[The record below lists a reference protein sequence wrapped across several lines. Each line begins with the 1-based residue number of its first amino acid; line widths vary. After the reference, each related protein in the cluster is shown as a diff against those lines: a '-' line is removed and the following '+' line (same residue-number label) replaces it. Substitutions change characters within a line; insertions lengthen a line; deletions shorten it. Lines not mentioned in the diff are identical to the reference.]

1 LGTQPGAQLREAE
14 MTEVAAIVPDTV
26 DRDDIER
33 ELRRI
38 FESPRFKHAPV
49 MCGLLSFL
57 VQQTLAGDGDRLKAY
72 TIAVDALGRDA
83 DFDTRIDS
91 YPRVQ
96 VGRLRK
102 VLDDFY
108 DEFGS
113 TTGLRLHIPKGA
125 YIVGFVDPES
135 APAEPPRADDA
146 SPSAPAGQPKP
157 AMPVSRMADLGRFA
171 AAAIVAALIGL
182 FAWQAFGGLAWADGP
197 RPPAAVETGERNGEY
212 RRCVKVIAA
221 HRCREMLG
229 RAGEPAS
236 S

>member
-1 LGTQPGAQLREAE
+1 

-38 FESPRFKHAPV
+38 FDAPRFKHAPV

-57 VQQTLAGDGDRLKAY
+57 VQQTLAGEGDRLKAY

-108 DEFGS
+108 DEYGS
-113 TTGLRLHIPKGA
+113 ATGLRLHIPKGA
-125 YIVGFVDPES
+125 YIVGFVDPEN
-135 APAEPPRADDA
+135 APAESPRADEA
-146 SPSAPAGQPKP
+146 PVGAPARQTEPI
-157 AMPVSRMADLGRFA
+157 ARVTRVADLGRFA
-171 AAAIVAALIGL
+171 AAAIVAGLFGL

-197 RPPAAVETGERNGEY
+197 RSPIAAETGEPNDEY

-221 HRCREMLG
+221 DRCREMLE
-229 RAGEPAS
+229 RVGEAPLS
-236 S
+236 